1 MEFKQLWT
9 GLPSEVQAEFE
20 SAATVIELKRGDS
33 IYKQGDDP
41 RGIYFVKKGLVG
53 LVILGMTGKEH
64 LLRFF
69 RQDQFFGHRSLFSDE
84 KYHASAVALEPAVLH
99 LVPKATILSALQKQ
113 PQMLFDVVKVL
124 SRELR
129 RCENQHVMVLDHQID
144 VRVAQALIY
153 LKDLHPE
160 HNWTRQEIANFCAST
175 VSTVI
180 KALADLESRGLILQ
194 EGRSIEI
201 LDREALI
208 SLQDD
213 SQ

>member
-1 MEFKQLWT
+1 MEFKELWA
-9 GLPSEVQAEFE
+9 GLPADVHAVFE
-20 SAATVIELKRGDS
+20 SSATVIELKRGERV
-33 IYKQGDDP
+33 YKQGDAP

-53 LVILGMTGKEH
+53 LVILGVTGKEH

-69 RQDQFFGHRSLFSDE
+69 RQGQFFGHRSLFSDE
-84 KYHASAVALEPAVLH
+84 NYHASAVALEPTTLH
-99 LVPKATILSALQKQ
+99 LVPKNIILSALQAQ

-180 KALADLESRGLILQ
+180 KALADLESRGLIRQ
-194 EGRSIEI
+194 EGRTIEI
-201 LDREALI
+201 LKREDLI
-208 SLQDD
+208 SLQDE
-213 SQ
+213 SL